1 MGFGLDNNGTACA
14 LAINKMIA
22 TGLPN
27 ISEQKSARL
36 LNALIE
42 IGQELAST
50 TDLQELLDSLLRVSR
65 DVFHFE
71 NAIIRLLD
79 EDGLH
84 LLAAA
89 AYGYTEEA
97 MEPIQIGQGVMGR
110 TAEIQRP
117 ILVED
122 VSKLPDY
129 VPGIPGAQCEL
140 AVPLICK
147 NKLVGVL
154 TLKAPNPLHSPM
166 KILNL

>member
-1 MGFGLDNNGTACA
+1 
-14 LAINKMIA
+14 MIA
-22 TGLPN
+22 TSLSN
-27 ISEQKSARL
+27 ISEQKSERL

-50 TDLQELLDSLLRVSR
+50 TDLEELLDSVLRVSR
-65 DVFHFE
+65 EVFRFE

-84 LLAAA
+84 LVAVA

-97 MEPIQIGQGVMGR
+97 MGPIQIGQGVMGR

-117 ILVED
+117 ILIED

-129 VPGIPGAQCEL
+129 VPGIPGARCEL
-140 AVPLICK
+140 AVPLISK
-147 NKLVGVL
+147 KKLVGVL
-154 TLKAPNPLHSPM
+154 NVESPRLGAFSAG
-166 KILNL
+166 ILNL